1 VTTAIST
8 AEGKERAKDYGT
20 GSDLS
25 NYILG
30 IFEAFIS
37 ARLPWEQ
44 LWEECWYNYLG
55 QYSPATV
62 WRKTEGTGT
71 RSRIF
76 VKVTTLKCNTAH
88 SKIIDV
94 LFQGKGEAPFDLK
107 ALDTDLMG
115 IPPEQ
120 ALDIIA
126 KSKQRLRDHF
136 RDISFEEILDTEILA
151 MAILGTGVLKGPI
164 VELQRKHVVR
174 QRMLGGMPIT
184 DIDPEAKGHEVVTVN
199 QIVPVLDGIPLWEYY
214 TDINAKSTKDA
225 IGEIHFQRLLP
236 AHFRQLAY
244 QPGYNKER
252 VIECASRP
260 QSDHPQ
266 DKRYIVLGD
275 NYMGTIGAKD
285 ERIPA
290 LEWWGLTPAKYL
302 RAEGAELP
310 DDVEDDEDVE
320 ALTVLS
326 ADGIVCKA
334 TLNPLGWRPFYVCP
348 YKQRPHVIYG
358 MGVSEMMRDSQK
370 MVNSAT
376 RIYIDNK
383 ALSGNA
389 MVAINKDRI
398 DTKRTTNLEVY
409 PGKSWWTK
417 GNFSPKEAID
427 SVKIE
432 DVTHGIRE
440 MIEMF
445 MRFSDEETGIPKYT
459 SGESDTFLNKMLDIN
474 TPVPMADGSFKT
486 LEHIIDGDMVV
497 GSSGT
502 PIKVLRAH
510 EIHYPEKAYEIT
522 FFSGEK
528 IIAGG
533 EHLWS
538 IEFSQRGA
546 NGNEILTKTMN
557 TDSIYDRFAKRH
569 DGRMKRKVYIPR
581 ARRIYTSG
589 ESTKFPL
596 DPYILGLW
604 LGDGFS
610 YHATICVNMKEDSF
624 IADYIKKWAVK
635 EGYGFNLVQCKHAP
649 IVSRCSITGGF
660 WVKLKEMNLL
670 KNKHIP
676 EDYFHAPYEIRME
689 LLRGLMDTDGTAYRR
704 KCADGVRSC
713 YEFSN
718 KNKQVI
724 QDVERLV
731 AGVGAFPSVLTR
743 KQSSA
748 GFSGENNE
756 ISAIAFNHVDNPFK
770 LPRKAAQWL
779 PPKLRIDRQR
789 ILFVKPVEK
798 RLMRCLSVDAG
809 DMLFAVGK
817 RFTLTRNTASG
828 MSMLMAQANINL
840 KTVMKNI
847 DNCWIEPVVEAFYR
861 WFTEIEPVMK
871 LMPLKIVATGADSLM
886 AREIKLENLI
896 KTKQAMSSPQDAMF
910 IDNIKLNKQLFRLLE
925 TEDVMKTDDEIKQV
939 MQTMT
944 ELAKQPRDLREMID
958 VDRLYPYL
966 MKSERAQIL
975 SQIGI
980 QPDPNQPEGL
990 LVELIEL
997 AKAARKG
1004 QPNQPTGPAPPV
1016 AGV

>member
-1 VTTAIST
+1 MATTISV
-8 AEGKERAKDYGT
+8 AEGKERARDYGT

-107 ALDTDLMG
+107 AIDTDLLG

-120 ALDIIA
+120 AADIVA

-136 RDISFEEILDTEILA
+136 REISLEEILDTEILA

-164 VELQRKHVVR
+164 VEMQRKHVVR
-174 QRMLGGMPIT
+174 QRMIGGMPIT
-184 DIDPEAKGHEVVTVN
+184 DIDPEAKGHEIVTMN
-199 QIVPVLDGIPLWEYY
+199 QTVPVLDGIPLWEYY

-236 AHFRQLAY
+236 AHFRRFAY
-244 QPGYNKER
+244 QPSYNKEA
-252 VIECASRP
+252 VLECVSRP

-275 NYMGTIGAKD
+275 KYMGTIGAKD

-302 RAEGAELP
+302 RAEGAEVP
-310 DDVEDDEDVE
+310 DDVDDDEDVE
-320 ALTVLS
+320 ALTVLGS
-326 ADGIVCKA
+326 DGIVCKA
-334 TLNPLGWRPFYVCP
+334 TMNPLGWRPFYVCP
-348 YKQRPHVIYG
+348 YKKRPHVIYG

-389 MVAINKDRI
+389 MIGVNKDRI

-409 PGKSWWTK
+409 PGKTWWTK
-417 GNFSPKEAID
+417 GQFAPKEAID

-432 DVTHGIRE
+432 DVTQGIRE
-440 MIEMF
+440 MIELF

-459 SGESDTFLNKMLDIN
+459 SGESDSFLNK
-474 TPVPMADGSFKT
+474 
-486 LEHIIDGDMVV
+486 
-497 GSSGT
+497 
-502 PIKVLRAH
+502 
-510 EIHYPEKAYEIT
+510 
-522 FFSGEK
+522 
-528 IIAGG
+528 
-533 EHLWS
+533 
-538 IEFSQRGA
+538 
-546 NGNEILTKTMN
+546 
-557 TDSIYDRFAKRH
+557 
-569 DGRMKRKVYIPR
+569 
-581 ARRIYTSG
+581 
-589 ESTKFPL
+589 
-596 DPYILGLW
+596 
-604 LGDGFS
+604 
-610 YHATICVNMKEDSF
+610 
-624 IADYIKKWAVK
+624 
-635 EGYGFNLVQCKHAP
+635 
-649 IVSRCSITGGF
+649 
-660 WVKLKEMNLL
+660 
-670 KNKHIP
+670 
-676 EDYFHAPYEIRME
+676 
-689 LLRGLMDTDGTAYRR
+689 
-704 KCADGVRSC
+704 
-713 YEFSN
+713 
-718 KNKQVI
+718 
-724 QDVERLV
+724 
-731 AGVGAFPSVLTR
+731 
-743 KQSSA
+743 
-748 GFSGENNE
+748 
-756 ISAIAFNHVDNPFK
+756 
-770 LPRKAAQWL
+770 
-779 PPKLRIDRQR
+779 
-789 ILFVKPVEK
+789 
-798 RLMRCLSVDAG
+798 
-809 DMLFAVGK
+809 
-817 RFTLTRNTASG
+817 TASG
-828 MSMLMAQANINL
+828 MSMLMSQANINL

-847 DNCWIEPVVEAFYR
+847 DNEWIEPIVEAFYR
-861 WFTEIEPVMK
+861 YYTEIEPVMK

-896 KTKQAMSSPQDAMF
+896 KTKQAMASPQDAMF
-910 IDNIKLNKQLFRLLE
+910 IDNVKLNRQLFRLLE
-925 TEDVMKTDDEIKQV
+925 TEDVMKTDEEIKGI

-944 ELAKQPRDLREMID
+944 ELAKQPRDLREMLDI
-958 VDRLYPYL
+958 DRLYPYL
-966 MKSERAQIL
+966 MKGERMQVL
-975 SQIGI
+975 QQIGLE
-980 QPDPNQPEGL
+980 PDPNQPEGL

-1004 QPNQPTGPAPPV
+1004 NVNQPAGPVLPG
-1016 AGV
+1016 AGMP